1 MLPLGALFFCHTTNS
16 SCRSDPEQLQERIV
30 LQLPGTMVDQQEQPQ
45 EDLEN
50 QEPRKKPEELQ
61 FTDSLKDI

>member
-1 MLPLGALFFCHTTNS
+1 M
-16 SCRSDPEQLQERIV
+16 

-61 FTDSLKDI
+61 FTGSLEDI